1 MTSRIATIEVYPD
14 YDEED
19 GSVDLTLHFSYGCPE
34 LDLMG
39 YKSVKALVKDIR
51 KKLKGGRSKDGI

>member
-1 MTSRIATIEVYPD
+1 MTSKIATIEVYPD

-19 GSVDLTLHFSYGCPE
+19 GSVDLTLHFSYGCPD
-34 LDLMG
+34 LNLMG

-51 KKLKGGRSKDGI
+51 KKLKEMRKNEN